1 MFARRSLI
9 CRRRR
14 HQAWSD
20 CQEKPPSRGGLRDRE
35 AEGLFDYSLKV
46 GNDLSTCP
54 SFNEQINSLR
64 KIKSPERTI
73 KTSMFSDRSTQNPT
87 GCLRQG
93 RRCVATSDSLFAVA
107 CLPTPPYPHTTPP
120 SLLLF

>member
-1 MFARRSLI
+1 MPRLSNDLAL
-9 CRRRR
+9 
-14 HQAWSD
+14 
-20 CQEKPPSRGGLRDRE
+20 SRKVQPLW
-35 AEGLFDYSLKV
+35 YSNI
-46 GNDLSTCP
+46 GNYLSTCP

-64 KIKSPERTI
+64 KIKLPERTI

-93 RRCVATSDSLFAVA
+93 RRCVPTSDSLFAVA